1 MPALSWELSLTPE
14 PAKRTKE
21 SLRFY
26 IHCVGREERIPV
38 VEGASLSDLEQEV
51 ASLENR
57 LAELRKQA
65 RQAWEDLPQEKVS
78 APEDEAAEDPAAIWE
93 KLKACSSHT
102 EFQEMFNA
110 LPDARRLEVAGFV
123 LSSVNMFAGPG
134 AFFAQN
140 YDHHTGLLG

>member
-1 MPALSWELSLTPE
+1 MPVLSWELSLTPE

-21 SLRFY
+21 SLRFHL
-26 IHCVGREERIPV
+26 HCAGQEKRIPV
-38 VEGASLSDLEQEV
+38 VDGASLSDLEQEI
-51 ASLENR
+51 AFLENR
-57 LAELRKQA
+57 LAEIREQA
-65 RQAWEDLPQEKVS
+65 RQAWENLPQEEVS
-78 APEDEAAEDPAAIWE
+78 EPEGEAGEDPAVIWE
-93 KLKACSSHT
+93 KLKACSSQA
-102 EFQEMFNA
+102 ELQEMFNA

>member
-14 PAKRTKE
+14 PAKRTKD
-21 SLRFY
+21 SLRFHM
-26 IHCVGREERIPV
+26 HCMGQEKRIV
-38 VEGASLSDLEQEV
+38 CVDGVSLSDLEQEI

-57 LAELRKQA
+57 LAEIREQA
-65 RQAWEDLPQEKVS
+65 RQAWRDLPQEKVS
-78 APEDEAAEDPAAIWE
+78 VPEDEAVEDPAAIWE
-93 KLKACSSHT
+93 KLKACSSQA
-102 EFQEMFNA
+102 ELQEMFNA
-110 LPDARRLEVAGFV
+110 LPDARRQEVAGFV